1 MLKIEALCAG
11 YEDKNVIEHI
21 TFNFE
26 DGKKY
31 AIIGPSGIGK
41 TTLINVLSGL
51 KKPSGGTVVSTYK
64 RPSYIFQEPRLFP
77 WLTVLENIKL
87 VCNDEKKATMLLEQ
101 LISDSNIEKKYPE
114 ELSGGMKQRV
124 AIARALLYDSDIV
137 FMDEPFKGLDEEMR
151 NNVRNLVF
159 DCLKGKT
166 VIIVTHDMDDARL
179 CDHIIRMDGN
189 GISVVN
195 AEESGNHRNE

>member
-159 DCLKGKT
+159 DCIKGKT
-166 VIIVTHDMDDARL
+166 VIIVTHDMNDARL

-195 AEESGNHRNE
+195 AEESGNHHNE